1 MRPASESFVSCHL
14 MVDSMWEDMND
25 DGQRIFW
32 LPDACLTQCE
42 KTGVATAKSRMFVTC
57 VDFAPL
63 WVEMLYRPCQD
74 FDHSENVAFVRQTE
88 FYRFCIC
95 CFDNQLHTCSALLR
109 PGTFPLCRHRRIRG
123 WRRGA
128 AVIGLLE
135 HTFMSRGARSCL
147 IVHGDRPGIHWSSP
161 LVEPL

>member
-1 MRPASESFVSCHL
+1 MVASESFVSCHL

-63 WVEMLYRPCQD
+63 WDEMLYRPCQD

-95 CFDNQLHTCSALLR
+95 CFDNQLHIRALSFCGQVLFR
-109 PGTFPLCRHRRIRG
+109 SCI
-123 WRRGA
+123 
-128 AVIGLLE
+128 VIGLVTLV
-135 HTFMSRGARSCL
+135 RAGAAFL
-147 IVHGDRPGIHWSSP
+147 Y
-161 LVEPL
+161 L